1 MEYSYSVDYGSMDP
15 AQLMASLIPSL
26 VICVFLLICMWKLF
40 TKCGEAGWKCL
51 IPFYNLWIEL
61 KLFWGESCVLPFIL
75 FFVPIANI
83 VVMIMLYIR
92 MARSFGKSGGF
103 AAGLILLGII
113 FIPILAFGSD
123 EYIGPN
129 GDFYARNFTSGE

>member
-15 AQLMASLIPSL
+15 GQMMVAMIPSL
-26 VICVFLLICMWKLF
+26 VICAFLLVCMWKLF
-40 TKCGEAGWKCL
+40 TKCGEPGWKSL
-51 IPFYNLWIEL
+51 IPFYGTWVQL
-61 KLFWGESCVLPFIL
+61 KLFWGEPLVPFIL
-75 FFVPIANI
+75 LFVPIANI
-83 VVMIMLYIR
+83 VVLIMLYIK

-103 AAGLILLGII
+103 AVGLILLGII